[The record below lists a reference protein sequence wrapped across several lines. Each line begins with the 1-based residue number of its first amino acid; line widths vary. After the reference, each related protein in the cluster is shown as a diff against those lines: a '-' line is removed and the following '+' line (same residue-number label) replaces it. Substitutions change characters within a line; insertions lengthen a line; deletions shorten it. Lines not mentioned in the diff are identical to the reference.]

1 MIVLEFKT
9 YAKPEQFKAVYE
21 ALIICCQLIGNNSI
35 RLGIDGDVKSWFDLS
50 KYCAIWAKKID
61 EC

>member
-1 MIVLEFKT
+1 MIVLKFKT

-21 ALIICCQLIGNNSI
+21 ALLICYQLIRKNSI
-35 RLGIDGDVKSWFDLS
+35 RLGIDGNIKFWFALS
-50 KYCAIWAKKID
+50 KYCAIWAKEFD